1 MSERLAGKIALV
13 TGAAQGIGEAC
24 ATRFVREGARVVL
37 ADIRD
42 DLGQKLAGE
51 LGSAARYV
59 HLDVTRAEQWSAA
72 VAELERELGGVD
84 VLVNNAGIGL
94 PPVAIAEES
103 LEEHRQ
109 ILDVNLDGVFLGM
122 RAVADA
128 MARRGGGSIIN
139 ISSIDGIV
147 GVAGLTSYVASKFA
161 VRGMTRSVALELGRR
176 GIRVNSIHPGFIDTP
191 MLRGASDA
199 LSASLQTLLDQQ
211 PIQRLGR
218 PDEIASLALFLASDE
233 SSYCTGAEFVIDG
246 GHTAGPYRWYV

>member
-1 MSERLAGKIALV
+1 MSDRLAGKVALV
-13 TGAAQGIGEAC
+13 TGAAQGIGEAI
-24 ATRFVREGARVVL
+24 ARRFAHEGARVVVSDVL
-37 ADIRD
+37 DAPGR
-42 DLGQKLAGE
+42 KLAAE
-51 LGSAARYV
+51 LGGGATYA
-59 HLDVTRAEQWSAA
+59 HLDVTRPEQWSAVVETLRA
-72 VAELERELGGVD
+72 SGGID

-94 PPVAIAEES
+94 PPVALAATPV
-103 LEEHRQ
+103 EEHRRIQ
-109 ILDVNLDGVFLGM
+109 GVNSDGVFYGM

-128 MARRGGGSIIN
+128 MKAAGRGAIVN

-161 VRGMTRSVALELGRR
+161 VRGMTRSAALELGRF

-191 MLRGASDA
+191 MLRGASA
-199 LSASLQTLLDQQ
+199 ELSASLQTLLDQQ
-211 PIQRLGR
+211 PIPRLGP

>member
-1 MSERLAGKIALV
+1 MSERLAGKRALV
-13 TGAAQGIGEAC
+13 TGAAQGIGEAI
-24 ATRFVREGARVVL
+24 ARRFAREGARVVIADLLDAPGRKL
-37 ADIRD
+37 AD
-42 DLGQKLAGE
+42 E
-51 LGSAARYV
+51 LGGAARYQ
-59 HLDVTRAEQWSAA
+59 HLDVTRPEDWSAA
-72 VAELERELGGVD
+72 VERVRAEQGEID

-94 PPVAIAEES
+94 PPVALAATPV
-103 LEEHRQ
+103 EEHRRIQ
-109 ILDVNLDGVFLGM
+109 DVNADGVFLGM
-122 RAVADA
+122 RALAGPMKA
-128 MARRGGGSIIN
+128 AGRGSIVN

-161 VRGMTRSVALELGRR
+161 VRGMTRSAALELGRY

-191 MLRGASDA
+191 MLRGASPE

-211 PIQRLGR
+211 PIPRLGT